1 VTLEDRHAMGGKAL
15 STGSAGQ
22 SNCMESLSTGMKALK
37 IEGSCHPAPMIPS
50 RPGGRPERPS
60 WLTGGVQDESGNNY
74 QNGVL
79 PRLEHFAE
87 KRWIAVWNKI
97 VVIITDI

>member
-1 VTLEDRHAMGGKAL
+1 VTLEKRHSMGGKVL
-15 STGSAGQ
+15 FTGSAGQ
-22 SNCMESLSTGMKALK
+22 ENCMKSLSSGMKALK

-60 WLTGGVQDESGNNY
+60 RLTGGVQAESGNNY

-79 PRLEHFAE
+79 PRIGHFAE
-87 KRWIAVWNKI
+87 KRWITVWNKI
-97 VVIITDI
+97 GVIITDI